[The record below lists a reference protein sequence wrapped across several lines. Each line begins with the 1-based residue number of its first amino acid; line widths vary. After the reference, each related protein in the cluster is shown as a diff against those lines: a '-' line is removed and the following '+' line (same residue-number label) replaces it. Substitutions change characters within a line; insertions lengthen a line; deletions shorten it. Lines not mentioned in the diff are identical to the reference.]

1 MLSVTDT
8 TFDLLILQLVLHA
21 SSLSL
26 LLLRIFSPVG
36 AGSEYN
42 VLTDTAQKG

>member
-8 TFDLLILQLVLHA
+8 TFDFLILKLVLHA
-21 SSLSL
+21 TGLGL

-36 AGSEYN
+36 ARSEYD
-42 VLTDTAQKG
+42 VLADAEE